1 VTDFQLKYD
10 AEKVHVHRWPR
21 DSPILD
27 ASTIAQV
34 DTTINKNP
42 EKKQIIVGQDII
54 QIQTIKFYSIKK
66 VGVTI
71 PLFKDECTVIFE
83 AKFGKLFAHVHI
95 TTKNE
100 NYLDVFNRLIDWRQ
114 KFFPHS

>member
-21 DSPILD
+21 DSPTWD
-27 ASTIAQV
+27 ESTIAEL
-34 DTTINKNP
+34 DTTINKNL
-42 EKKQIIVGQDII
+42 EKKQIIVGEDTVK
-54 QIQTIKFYSIKK
+54 IQTIKFYSIKK

-83 AKFGKLFAHVHI
+83 AKFGELFAHVHI
-95 TTKNE
+95 TTKNDT
-100 NYLDVFNRLIDWRQ
+100 YLDIFNQLIDWRR
-114 KFFPHS
+114 KFFPSS